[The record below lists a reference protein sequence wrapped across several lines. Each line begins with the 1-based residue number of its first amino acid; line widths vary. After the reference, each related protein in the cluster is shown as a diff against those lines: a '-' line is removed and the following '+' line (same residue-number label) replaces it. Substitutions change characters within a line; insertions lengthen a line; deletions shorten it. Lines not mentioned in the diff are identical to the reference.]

1 MLQRNEANEDKA
13 LLVKLCKEEIA
24 KMELIM
30 AIEASQVKEVQ
41 EEKDQI
47 KKERQEENKGQ

>member
-47 KKERQEENKGQ
+47 KKERQEEKKGQ

>member
-1 MLQRNEANEDKA
+1 MLLRNEANEDKA

-24 KMELIM
+24 RMELIM

-47 KKERQEENKGQ
+47 KKERQEEKKGQ